1 MNATNKKV
9 LVPPKSAEG
18 CRVLAETL
26 CLIGDKWTVLVVAN
40 LSLAQPLRYNELRRS
55 VEGISQRMLTLT
67 LKQLEENG
75 LVKRTLFPCIP
86 PRVEYELTSLG
97 WKLVEPLV
105 AVYNWAIENRQEMLA
120 ARTRFAKSSKAK
132 MARTT

>member
-1 MNATNKKV
+1 MNATNKNV

-40 LSLAQPLRYNELRRS
+40 LSLAEPLRYNELRRS

-67 LKQLEENG
+67 LKQLEGNG
-75 LVKRTLFPCIP
+75 LVKRTLFPCVP
-86 PRVEYELTSLG
+86 PRVEYELTPLG
-97 WKLVEPLV
+97 WKLVEPLMAIYHW
-105 AVYNWAIENRQEMLA
+105 AVENRQEMLA
-120 ARTRFAKSSKAK
+120 ARTRFAEGFKPE
-132 MARTT
+132 MARLK